1 MKRKLLLSTVA
12 VLLAVSIA
20 FVGCAK
26 PAPAPAPAPVP
37 AKPIVLKADVFWGPE
52 YFANVN
58 AQLPTLKAIEEQSN
72 GRITFDIYYAKAL
85 VPKTEAE
92 ECVAKGVA
100 HLAHLGFQ
108 YKAGAY
114 PREAI
119 QELPYALPMDPNN
132 TQADARI
139 MMSLLEK
146 YYHKDVDPGVKVLS
160 VYGVSLNRVMTSE
173 KGGKVT
179 VMEDLRG
186 LKLRSA
192 GGYNNEIVTLLGA
205 TPVAVLPGDL
215 PEALAKGVVDGV
227 FHSYAAQWGWG
238 GYKYLDYST
247 DLPINIFPLGWIIN
261 REIYES
267 MPSDLAK
274 ILADNLGTGGPL
286 IAKSYWDAETEYFPQ
301 MGIEEVALSPQEKER
316 WTAAVAPVWDSW
328 IKAVEEK
335 TDESAKEMIKDLASL
350 WEKEGYTP
358 PEMWAKLAK

>member
-12 VLLAVSIA
+12 VLLAVSLAI
-20 FVGCAK
+20 VGCAQ
-26 PAPAPAPAPVP
+26 PAPAPAPAPTP

-58 AQLPTLKAIEEQSN
+58 AQMPTLKAIEKESN

-85 VPKTEAE
+85 VPKDEAE

-100 HLAHLGFQ
+100 DLAHVGFQ

-119 QELPYALPMDPNN
+119 QELPYALPMRSKNPQGDSK
-132 TQADARI
+132 I
-139 MMSLLEK
+139 MMGLLDK
-146 YYHKDVDPGVKVLS
+146 YYYKDVDPGVKVLS

-173 KGGKVT
+173 KGGKVSS
-179 VMEDLRG
+179 MEDLKG

-192 GGYNNEIVTLLGA
+192 GGFNNEIVTLLGA

-215 PEALAKGVVDGV
+215 PEALAKGIVDGV
-227 FHSYAAQWGWG
+227 FHSYASEWGWG

-247 DLPINIFPLGWIIN
+247 DLPINIFPLAWIIN
-261 REIYES
+261 RAKFES
-267 MPSDLAK
+267 MPSDLAQ
-274 ILADNLGTGGPL
+274 IVSRNLGEGGPL

-301 MGIEEVALSPQEKER
+301 MGIEEMALSAQEKAR
-316 WTAAVAPVWDSW
+316 WTAAVAPVWGTW

-335 TDESAKEMIKDLASL
+335 TDESAGEMIKTLASL
-350 WEKEGYTP
+350 WQKEGYTP